1 MGVVRVRQK
10 PMPRC
15 RCALAA
21 AGWMLLLAA
30 AGPLAA
36 AVSTTANG
44 TDAELT
50 RLQDFLTGPER
61 TFATRRDAAHVLIE
75 KDTPE
80 ARAVLLQVLSSPAP
94 SEATRAVLE
103 VLASRGTADAALVDP
118 LFKLLE
124 SDDADIRRAAADAF
138 GAYQGSQKVLDG
150 LEALASGTSAPV
162 GSRLAAVEALGGL
175 FDKRAVA
182 ILVDLTATV
191 APEVGQAAAGALAE
205 MTGRSD
211 LPPTADAWQRWW
223 QERRDE
229 PEHQLLAGFV
239 RRFRDTLAERTAQL
253 EDVRARLLDHL
264 TDQYEA
270 AETKEKVALAV
281 KHLADTVP
289 AVRTLGARQAA
300 RIAPA
305 ALAAANGSGKK
316 VYPELVSA
324 LLGRVDDASPAV
336 RAAVAEALAAWREAT
351 AGPVLLA
358 RLAKETVPET
368 RAALAAA
375 VGGLRVVKAV
385 EPLVAML
392 GAPNQVEVVAAAGA
406 LGTVGDRNGGDPKA
420 VAPALESLVRL
431 ARTAGPPAVRESACL
446 ALAKIAPPSA
456 EKVLAAALDDPQPSV
471 RYAAAQGIGNLEE
484 VGAGTVGA
492 LVGRLQDK
500 DKGVRQA
507 AAAALAQVG
516 GDKAAAEMAARLQP
530 DAEAEP
536 AVRNALWDAI
546 RALAEAASSPERA
559 AALGDV
565 FFARGGPDAPE
576 DMQRAAELYQ
586 VALSKIPAAER
597 SSQQAITLY
606 EKLVDAYVAA
616 GTPERAVPTLRQ
628 LLVLTPAEN
637 GARMRELNRQL
648 GLILLARDP
657 CTDSVPPLA
666 AAMKGA
672 GAEGRATILDAVRD
686 RAEALMKAEKPVQAL
701 DLLSAMEGILAAG
714 EAASDAAT
722 LTSLRARAAV
732 AALPTVLARLAG
744 TDEQAAAA
752 VVTLKKIG
760 APAVGPL
767 LDLLEAAARGKKAAL
782 EGRILAALEAVTGRT
797 DHGYNPDAPLKERLA
812 SLAAWRKAL

>member
-1 MGVVRVRQK
+1 MVRLRQNDAL
-10 PMPRC
+10 RC

-21 AGWMLLLAA
+21 AAWLLGLAA
-30 AGPLAA
+30 AEPVAA
-36 AVSTTANG
+36 AVSTTADG

-50 RLQDFLTGPER
+50 RLQGFLTGAER
-61 TFATRRDAAHVLIE
+61 TFATRRDAAQVLVE
-75 KDTPE
+75 KDTPQ
-80 ARAVLLQVLSSPAP
+80 ARSFLLQVLSSPAP

-103 VLASRGTADAALVDP
+103 VLASRGTADPALVDP
-118 LFKLLE
+118 LFALLE

-138 GAYQGSQKVLDG
+138 GAYQGSEKVLDG
-150 LEALASGTSAPV
+150 LEALASGTSAPMA
-162 GSRLAAVEALGGL
+162 SRLAAVEALGGL

-182 ILVDLTATV
+182 ILVDLTGAPAREV
-191 APEVGQAAAGALAE
+191 AQASAEALAE
-205 MTGRSD
+205 MTGVPD
-211 LPPTADAWQRWW
+211 LPPTADAWRHWW
-223 QERRDE
+223 QQRRQA
-229 PEHQLLAGFV
+229 PEHRLLSDIL

-253 EDVRARLLDHL
+253 EDLRARLLARLKDR
-264 TDQYEA
+264 YEA
-270 AETKEKVALAV
+270 AETKEKVALV
-281 KHLADTVP
+281 IEHLSDAVP

-316 VYPELVSA
+316 VYPDLVSA

-336 RAAVAEALAAWREAT
+336 RAVVAEALAAWREAS

-358 RLAKETVPET
+358 RLAKETVPEA

-375 VGGLRVVKAV
+375 LGRLRVAEAV
-385 EPLVAML
+385 ESLVAML
-392 GAPNQVEVVAAAGA
+392 DAPNPTEVVAAAGA
-406 LGTVGDRNGGDPKA
+406 LGRIGDRNGGEPDA
-420 VAPALESLVRL
+420 VANALDPLTRL
-431 ARTAGPPAVRESACL
+431 ARTAGPAAVRESACL

-471 RYAAAQGIGNLEE
+471 RYAAAQGIGNLDD
-484 VGAGTVGA
+484 VGAATVEA

-516 GDKAAAEMAARLQP
+516 GDKAAAEMAGRLQP
-530 DAEAEP
+530 DAETDT

-559 AALGDV
+559 ATLGDV
-565 FFARGGPDAPE
+565 FFARGGPDTPE

-586 VALSKIPAAER
+586 VALSKVPAAER
-597 SSQQAITLY
+597 SSPQAITLY
-606 EKLVDAYVAA
+606 EKLVDAHIAA

-637 GARMRELNRQL
+637 KARLRELHRQL

-657 CTDSVPPLA
+657 PTDSVPPLA
-666 AAMKGA
+666 AALQDGDA
-672 GAEGRATILDAVRD
+672 QARATILDAVQD
-686 RAEALMKAEKPVQAL
+686 RAEALLKAEKPVQAL
-701 DLLSAMEGILAAG
+701 DLLAAMEGALAKG
-714 EAASDAAT
+714 EAASEAAA
-722 LTSLRARAAV
+722 LKPLRSRAAE

-752 VVTLKKIG
+752 AVTLKKIG
-760 APAVGPL
+760 APAAGPL
-767 LDLLEAAARGKKAAL
+767 LNLVETAAREKKAAL
-782 EGRILAALEAVTGRT
+782 EARALSALEAVTGRT
-797 DHGYNPDAPLKERLA
+797 DHGYDTDAPLKERLA
-812 SLAAWRKAL
+812 SIAAWRKAL